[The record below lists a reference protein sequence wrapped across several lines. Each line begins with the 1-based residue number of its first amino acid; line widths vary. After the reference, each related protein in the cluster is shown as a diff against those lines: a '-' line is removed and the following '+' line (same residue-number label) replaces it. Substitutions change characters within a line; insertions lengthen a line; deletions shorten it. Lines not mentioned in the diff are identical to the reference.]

1 MSQPITASNSNA
13 APSFDTTQSDTPQS
27 WAVVG
32 GGMLG
37 LATAWR
43 LAERGQKVTL
53 LEAAPE
59 LGGLTS
65 AWKLGDTTWDRF
77 YHVTLLSDTRLRA
90 ILSEIGL
97 EKEIR
102 WVQTRT
108 GFFSDGKLYSLSSSF
123 DFLKF
128 PPLSLWQ
135 KFRLGST
142 IFFASKLRDWKALER
157 IPVEKWLRKLSGKS
171 TFEKVWLPL
180 LKAKLGDAY
189 KRTSAAFIWSYID
202 RMYKARRSGM
212 KREMFGYV
220 PGGYRRI
227 LQVLGA
233 ALEARGATISTSS
246 PVTNV
251 VHDATTNQLQVTCGT
266 GPNQRTQ
273 SFDRV
278 VMTAPSPI
286 IDQACAG
293 LNEEERSRL
302 NNAEYLGVICTSL
315 LMDRPLAGYYVTN
328 VIDSWVPLTGII
340 EMGAIVDPQY
350 LGGHYLVYLPRYLM
364 ANDAGF
370 EESDDAIHERCLTTL
385 EKMYPNFDRSQV
397 AAIQTARARH
407 VMALPTLRYSEQLP
421 PVVSSV
427 PGLYLLN
434 SAQVTKGNLN
444 VNETIE
450 IVERELEQSVWPD
463 VRNRSTSPSTS
474 VTQHVATA
482 ETASSDPLVQ
492 V

>member
-1 MSQPITASNSNA
+1 MFNDASQPDVASSFSPARSDHSSTSPQASSSSTNA
-13 APSFDTTQSDTPQS
+13 PKT

-43 LAERGQKVTL
+43 LAERGHKVTL

-65 AWKLGDTTWDRF
+65 AWQLGDTTWDRY

-90 ILSEIGL
+90 LLSEIGL

-108 GFFSDGKLYSLSSSF
+108 GFFSGGKLYSLSSSF

-142 IFFASKLRDWKALER
+142 IFYASKLRDWKALER
-157 IPVEKWLRKLSGKS
+157 IPVDKWLRKLSGKS
-171 TFEKVWLPL
+171 TFNKIWLPL

-227 LQVLGA
+227 LQVLAA
-233 ALEARGATISTSS
+233 ALEARGATVKTAS

-251 VHDATTNQLQVTCGT
+251 VHN
-266 GPNQRTQ
+266 
-273 SFDRV
+273 
-278 VMTAPSPI
+278 
-286 IDQACAG
+286 
-293 LNEEERSRL
+293 
-302 NNAEYLGVICTSL
+302 
-315 LMDRPLAGYYVTN
+315 
-328 VIDSWVPLTGII
+328 
-340 EMGAIVDPQY
+340 PQ
-350 LGGHYLVYLPRYLM
+350 H
-364 ANDAGF
+364 
-370 EESDDAIHERCLTTL
+370 
-385 EKMYPNFDRSQV
+385 K
-397 AAIQTARARH
+397 
-407 VMALPTLRYSEQLP
+407 PTE
-421 PVVSSV
+421 
-427 PGLYLLN
+427 
-434 SAQVTKGNLN
+434 GNLWC
-444 VNETIE
+444 
-450 IVERELEQSVWPD
+450 R
-463 VRNRSTSPSTS
+463 
-474 VTQHVATA
+474 
-482 ETASSDPLVQ
+482 
-492 V
+492 

>member
-1 MSQPITASNSNA
+1 VTLQSESTQPAK
-13 APSFDTTQSDTPQS
+13 QQH

-43 LAERGQKVTL
+43 LAERGEKVTV
-53 LEAAPE
+53 LETAPE

-65 AWKLGDTTWDRF
+65 AWTLGNTTWDRF

-90 ILSEIGL
+90 LLEEIGL

-108 GFFSDGKLYSLSSSF
+108 GFFSGGKLYSLSNSF

-142 IFFASKLRDWKALER
+142 IFYASKLRDWRALER
-157 IPVEKWLRKLSGKS
+157 IPVDKWLRKLSGKS
-171 TFEKVWLPL
+171 TFEKIWLPL

-189 KRTSAAFIWSYID
+189 QRTSAAFIWSYID

-233 ALEARGATISTSS
+233 ALEARGSAIATSS
-246 PVTNV
+246 PVTKV
-251 VHDATTNQLQVTCGT
+251 ERDEATNQLHVTCGKGT
-266 GPNQRTQ
+266 NVRVEK
-273 SFDRV
+273 FDRV

-286 IDQACAG
+286 IDRVCEN
-293 LNEEERSRL
+293 LNDHERQLL
-302 NNAEYLGVICTSL
+302 NGSEYLGVVCTSL
-315 LMDRPLAGYYVTN
+315 LLDRPLAGYYVTN

-340 EMGAIVDPQY
+340 EMGAIVQPQF
-350 LGGHYLVYLPRYLM
+350 LNGHYLVYLPRYLL
-364 ANDAGF
+364 ANDPGF
-370 EESDDAIHERCLTTL
+370 DEPDDAIHERCLATL
-385 EKMYPNFDRSQV
+385 ERMYPNFNRSQV
-397 AAIQTARARH
+397 STIQTARARH
-407 VMALPTLRYSEQLP
+407 VMALPTLKYSERLP
-421 PVVSSV
+421 PVVCSV

-450 IVERELEQSVWPD
+450 IVERELEQSVLPD
-463 VRNRSTSPSTS
+463 S
-474 VTQHVATA
+474 Q
-482 ETASSDPLVQ
+482 EKLLKCSSAQPIDLAV

>member
-1 MSQPITASNSNA
+1 VVKEKVKAER
-13 APSFDTTQSDTPQS
+13 

-43 LAERGQKVTL
+43 LAQKGHDVTV

-65 AWKLGDTTWDRF
+65 AWSLGDTSWDRF
-77 YHVTLLSDTRLRA
+77 YHVILLSDSRLRA
-90 ILSEIGL
+90 LLDEIGL
-97 EKEIR
+97 DQEIR

-108 GFFSDGKLYSLSSSF
+108 GFYSDGKLHSLSSSI
-123 DFLKF
+123 DFLLF
-128 PPLSLWQ
+128 PPLSLLQ

-142 IFFASKLRDWKALER
+142 IFYASKLRDWRALER
-157 IPVEKWLRKLSGKS
+157 IPVEAWLRKLSGKS
-171 TFEKVWLPL
+171 TFEKIWLPL
-180 LKAKLGDAY
+180 LKAKLGEAY

-227 LQVLGA
+227 IQVLGN
-233 ALEARGATISTSS
+233 ALQSRGTRIATSS
-246 PVTNV
+246 GVSKVERDP
-251 VHDATTNQLQVTCGT
+251 ATNQLLVSCGQGT
-266 GPNQRTQ
+266 NARVE

-278 VMTAPSPI
+278 VMTAPSPMVAK
-286 IDQACAG
+286 ACPG
-293 LNEEERSRL
+293 LNDHERARL
-302 NNAEYLGVICTSL
+302 LDAEYLGVVCTSL
-315 LMDRPLAGYYVTN
+315 LLDRPLAGYYVTN
-328 VIDSWVPLTGII
+328 ITDSWVPLTGII
-340 EMGAIVDPQY
+340 EMGAIVEPQY
-350 LGGHYLVYLPRYLM
+350 LGGHYLVYLPRYLL
-364 ANDAGF
+364 ANDPGF
-370 EESDDAIHERCLTTL
+370 EESDEAIHERCLATL
-385 EKMYPNFDRSQV
+385 ERLYPDFNRSRV

-407 VMALPTLRYSEQLP
+407 VMALPTLNYSQNLP

-450 IVERELEQSVWPD
+450 IVERELSQSICPD
-463 VRNRSTSPSTS
+463 IPIHSNAKKTCSAELA
-474 VTQHVATA
+474 QH
-482 ETASSDPLVQ
+482 S
-492 V
+492 

>member
-1 MSQPITASNSNA
+1 
-13 APSFDTTQSDTPQS
+13 
-27 WAVVG
+27 
-32 GGMLG
+32 MLG

-43 LAERGQKVTL
+43 LAERGENVTV

-65 AWKLGDTTWDRF
+65 AWTLGDTSWDRF

-90 ILSEIGL
+90 LLDEIGL

-108 GFFSDGKLYSLSSSF
+108 GFFSGGKLYSLSSSF

-142 IFFASKLRDWKALER
+142 ILYASKLRDWKALER
-157 IPVEKWLRKLSGKS
+157 IPVDKWLRKLSGKS
-171 TFEKVWLPL
+171 TFEKIWLPL

-189 KRTSAAFIWSYID
+189 QRTSAAFIWSYID

-227 LQVLGA
+227 LKVLGA
-233 ALEARGATISTSS
+233 ALESRGSNIATSS
-246 PVTNV
+246 PVTRV
-251 VHDATTNQLQVTCGT
+251 VHDEATNQLLVTCGK
-266 GPNQRTQ
+266 GENERVER
-273 SFDRV
+273 FDRV

-286 IDQACAG
+286 VDKACEG
-293 LNEEERSRL
+293 LKAQERQRL
-302 NNAEYLGVICTSL
+302 NGAEYLGVVCTSL
-315 LMDRPLAGYYVTN
+315 LLDRPLAGYYVTN
-328 VIDSWVPLTGII
+328 IIDSWVPLTGII

-350 LGGHYLVYLPRYLM
+350 LNGHYLVYLPRYLM
-364 ANDAGF
+364 ANDPGF
-370 EESDDAIHERCLTTL
+370 EESDETIHERCLATL
-385 EKMYPNFDRSQV
+385 ERMYPDFKRSQV
-397 AAIQTARARH
+397 SAIQTARARH

-421 PVVSSV
+421 PVVCSV

-463 VRNRSTSPSTS
+463 SQANVSKRNASTS
-474 VTQHVATA
+474 VDLAAV
-482 ETASSDPLVQ
+482 
-492 V
+492 